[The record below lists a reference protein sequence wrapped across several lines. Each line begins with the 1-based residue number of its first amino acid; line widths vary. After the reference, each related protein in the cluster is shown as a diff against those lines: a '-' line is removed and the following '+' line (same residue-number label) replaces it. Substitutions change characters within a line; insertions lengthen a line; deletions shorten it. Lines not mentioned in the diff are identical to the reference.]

1 MATTDYEIKLDT
13 GGLVVKA
20 GAVKGALGGL
30 EQVLTRITRSITG
43 AFAVSELGE
52 YLHGAAEAGGFLQK
66 QLLVLRLAL
75 GKLEAAI
82 GRAVA
87 PIGQVFLPLV
97 TKAVYAATRLA
108 NAAARIFAALFGGT
122 ALLEGISTGAEAAEK
137 SISGLGK
144 GVRRSVADFDELERL
159 AAPTGSGGTAAA
171 DTAVQHT
178 LGQLD
183 LLERMIVSKI
193 ETLLEPLKRI
203 DLSPAIEAFDNLKA
217 ALEPLTR
224 ELFAG
229 LEWGWYNL
237 LVPLA
242 QWTAEHVLPAFLD
255 AFSAAL
261 DTLGTIIDAIK
272 PHVLW
277 LWENLLLPILQWTGG
292 KILEILAGLK
302 QRLEGISQWI
312 GENSAVVEAMTK
324 TVGVFLA
331 IWAGSEVTGW
341 LARAVGLGSFFEG
354 LISTVTKVIA
364 AVGLLSS
371 GFGELPGAAE
381 NGWGGIQRAL
391 VDAPEWIRK
400 NILDAFTQ
408 GMKKSVNGSIGFLN
422 SLLSAATAAVNRIVA
437 CINGIHFTVP
447 DWVPLLGGESF
458 GFRLSTVHTPQI
470 PYLARGAVLP
480 ANKPFMAVVGDQKHG
495 TNIEAP
501 LSTIQ
506 EAVALVMNDQISA
519 MMAGFEALLEENR
532 ALRQTVEG
540 IEVGDSVI
548 GQAAARYNRKM
559 AVVKGGL

>member
-13 GGLVVKA
+13 GSLAVNA

-30 EQVLTRITRSITG
+30 EQVLTRVTRSITG
-43 AFAVSELGE
+43 AFAVVELGA
-52 YLHGAAEAGGFLQK
+52 YLKEAADSGGLLQK

-122 ALLEGISTGAEAAEK
+122 ALLEDISTGAEAAEK
-137 SISGLGK
+137 SIGGLGK
-144 GVRRSVADFDELERL
+144 GIQRSVADFDQLERL
-159 AAPTGSGGTAAA
+159 AAPTGSGGTASA
-171 DTAVQHT
+171 DTAVQNT

-183 LLERMIVSKI
+183 LLEKMIVSKI

-203 DLSPAIEAFDNLKA
+203 DLSPAIKAFDNLKA

-242 QWTAEHVLPAFLD
+242 QWTAEHVLPVFLD

-302 QRLEGISQWI
+302 QRLEGVSQWI
-312 GENSAVVEAMTK
+312 GENSEVVEAMTK
-324 TVGVFLA
+324 TVGAFLA
-331 IWAGSEVTGW
+331 IWAGGEVTGW
-341 LARAVGLGSFFEG
+341 LARAVGLSSFFEG
-354 LISTVTKVIA
+354 LISTVTKVIGV
-364 AVGLLSS
+364 VGLLGS

-381 NGWGGIQRAL
+381 NGWGGIQQAL
-391 VDAPEWIRK
+391 ADAPKWIRE

-408 GMKKSVNGSIGFLN
+408 GIKKTVNGIIGFLN
-422 SLLSAATAAVNRIVA
+422 TLLSAATAAVNRIVA
-437 CINGIHFTVP
+437 CINAIQFTVP

-458 GFRLSTVHTPQI
+458 GFHLSTVRTPQI
-470 PYLARGAVLP
+470 PYLAQGAVLP

-506 EAVALVMNDQISA
+506 EAVALVMHDQISA